1 MAKTRARRGPAATR
15 HRSKGSR
22 GAGVAVAAVVVVV
35 VVLALVFLVQPPA
48 PALDSRAI
56 PNINTAL
63 TQVPDHDVAGADL
76 AGVPRPR
83 GSTRS
88 YFVDKG
94 PVVTVIYAEHTGVA
108 LVRRELET
116 TLAAGGWHSLAA
128 PASPH
133 PVSDAIWQA
142 VFVKAGRTLQVEAFR
157 TEDVTGVTYILQNPH
172 S

>member
-1 MAKTRARRGPAATR
+1 MA
-15 HRSKGSR
+15 
-22 GAGVAVAAVVVVV
+22 AAVVVLVV
-35 VVLALVFLVQPPA
+35 MAMVYLAQPPA
-48 PALDSRAI
+48 PAVDSRAI
-56 PNINTAL
+56 PNINQAL
-63 TQVPDHDVAGADL
+63 TSVPDHDVAGADL

-88 YFVDKG
+88 YYLDKS

-116 TLAAGGWHSLAA
+116 TLAASGWKSLTV
-128 PASPH
+128 PATPH
-133 PVSDAIWQA
+133 PTSDALWQA
-142 VFVKAGRTLQVEAFR
+142 VFVNGAHTLQVEAFR